1 MLKIISKI
9 NCPRCE
15 NIKQHL
21 DTNNI
26 PYEVEMAEDKGYGY
40 WRDFVTE
47 KTGQLGFPIVFNGE
61 ECVNGSSEE
70 IVEKINFWNT
80 PKESGEDKNDH
91 IKYAWGR
98 NKHGE
103 SSDVW

>member
-1 MLKIISKI
+1 MKMTNFNYNMLKIISKV

-15 NIKQHL
+15 NIKQYL
-21 DTNNI
+21 DLNNI

-47 KTGQLGFPIVFNGE
+47 KTGQLGFPIVFKGE

-70 IVEKINFWNT
+70 IINKISEWST
-80 PKESGEDKNDH
+80 KKESMFFWGE
-91 IKYAWGR
+91 
-98 NKHGE
+98 
-103 SSDVW
+103 